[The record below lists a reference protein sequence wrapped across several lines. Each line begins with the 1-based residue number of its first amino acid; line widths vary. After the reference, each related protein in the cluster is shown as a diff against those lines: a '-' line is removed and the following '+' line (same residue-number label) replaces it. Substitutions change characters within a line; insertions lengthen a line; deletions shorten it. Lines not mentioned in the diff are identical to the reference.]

1 MAVFSRVPRN
11 PPYPPAKV
19 RGFTE
24 SGYRPQVRTPAETK
38 KGQKSD
44 RGKYRFFLSNP
55 KVMYKYFN
63 VRLLRSDAKV
73 KRNISVRHLSQTPIE
88 KQKVELVERKCIGHP
103 DSMADGVA
111 EAISRALCQEYMNEC
126 DGGILHHNTDQG
138 EVVAGQSAPAFGGGK
153 IIKPIYLLL
162 TGRAT
167 RSFGEK
173 TIPTDAIAVKAARE
187 YLRENIPTLNMDTD
201 VIVDCR
207 MGTGSTDLRDVFY
220 TKKGHTAVPRANDT
234 SFGVGHAPFSQVEQ
248 IILGLD
254 EYIAN
259 EFRPKNPMLGYDIK
273 LMGLRDINTI
283 TITVAAAMVDRY
295 CSGIDDYIEMK
306 EKMEE
311 SFTKVAKQYTP
322 RKVKVEINTADIIRK
337 KTKSVFLTVNGTS
350 AEMGD
355 DGSVGRGNRCNGLI
369 TPNRPMSME
378 ATSGKNPINH
388 IGKIYNLL
396 STEIAREACRKVDG
410 VEEMYVRLLSQIGH
424 PIDYPLIASV
434 QCITR
439 RGYDFKDFAGEVE
452 EIVQARLENI
462 SDISRMVIEGK
473 LKTF

>member
-1 MAVFSRVPRN
+1 M
-11 PPYPPAKV
+11 
-19 RGFTE
+19 
-24 SGYRPQVRTPAETK
+24 
-38 KGQKSD
+38 
-44 RGKYRFFLSNP
+44 
-55 KVMYKYFN
+55 
-63 VRLLRSDAKV
+63 

-103 DSMADGVA
+103 DSIADGVA
-111 EAISRALCQEYMNEC
+111 EAISRALCQEYIKEC
-126 DGGILHHNTDQG
+126 DGSILHHNTDQG
-138 EVVAGQSAPAFGGGK
+138 EVIAGESAPAFGGGK
-153 IIKPIYLLL
+153 IVKPIYLLL

-167 RSFGEK
+167 RKFNNKTFPVDSIAVNAARTYLK
-173 TIPTDAIAVKAARE
+173 TTIPTF
-187 YLRENIPTLNMDTD
+187 NMDSD

-207 MGTGSTDLRDVFY
+207 MGTGSTDLCDVFNLR
-220 TKKGHTAVPRANDT
+220 KGHTYVPRANDT
-234 SFGVGHAPFSQVEQ
+234 SFGVGYAPFSQTEQ

-254 EYIAN
+254 EYIAK

-283 TITVAAAMVDRY
+283 TITVGAAMVDRY
-295 CSGIDDYIEMK
+295 CSGIDDYVEMK

-311 SFTKVAKQYTP
+311 SFTKVAKKYTP
-322 RKVKVEINTADIIRK
+322 RKVVVDINTADIIRK
-337 KTKSVFLTVNGTS
+337 KTKSIFLTVNGTS

-396 STEIAREACRKVDG
+396 ATEIAREACQKVDG
-410 VEEMYVRLLSQIGH
+410 IEEMYVRLLSQIGH

-434 QCITR
+434 QCITK
-439 RGYDFKDFAGEVE
+439 RGYNFKDFESEVD
-452 EIVQARLENI
+452 EIVHARLENV